1 MHALAQFSV
10 SQFNSGLIYACPEI
24 FLGLAACALLMLDLL
39 LNDAQRRWTGVLA
52 VIGLL
57 ITAGLVCIEP
67 ASVKIVA
74 LGGLFELDRMA
85 QVLKIVTLL
94 TVAVVFVYSTDYLQW
109 RAILKGEYYVL
120 GLFAVLGAM
129 VLISAGSLISL
140 YLGLELMSLS
150 LYAMVAFD
158 RESGIA
164 AESAIKYFV
173 LGSMASGTLLYG
185 MSIIYGVTG
194 SLDIPVIAEA
204 VRNGLGDNIG
214 LVFGIAFLIVGIGFK
229 LGAVPFHMWI
239 PDVYEGSPTCVTV
252 FIGTASKLAAFAL
265 AMRLLPEALAGA
277 HADWSQMLVVLA
289 VLSMAIGNIVAIAQ
303 SNLKRMLAYS
313 TISHVGYILL
323 GILSGTAQ
331 GYQAAMFYMIS
342 YVIVAAGAFGMI
354 LLLARQGFEAD
365 RIVDF
370 RGLNA
375 RSPWFAGMMAILM
388 FSLAGVPPFIGFWAK
403 LGVIQAVL
411 GVDYT
416 WLAVVAVLFSV
427 VGQPFSQAEA
437 TLSGLKFKVVRVD
450 DDGSDQAPDQVL
462 AQTPESGSRVG
473 KGSTVTLTVS
483 SNTITV
489 PDLIGKTAQEAA
501 QLMQLKHLTPDIQE
515 RPTPDKTPA
524 STPTR

>member
-1 MHALAQFSV
+1 MNSFSAADFNAGLSLA
-10 SQFNSGLIYACPEI
+10 APEM
-24 FLGLAACALLMLDLL
+24 FLGVAACAILMLDLL
-39 LNDAQRRWTGVLA
+39 LGDAQRNLNAVLA
-52 VIGLL
+52 VATLL
-57 ITAGLVCIEP
+57 VTAAMVAMQP
-67 ASVKIVA
+67 VSARVVA
-74 LGGLFELDRMA
+74 LGGLFEIDRMA
-85 QVLKIVTLL
+85 QVLKVVTLL
-94 TVAVVFVYSTDYLQW
+94 TVAVVFIYSTDYLRR
-109 RAILKGEYYVL
+109 RAIFKGEYYVL
-120 GLFAVLGAM
+120 GLFATLGAM
-129 VLISAGSLISL
+129 VLISAGSLITL
-140 YLGLELMSLS
+140 YLGLELMSLC
-150 LYAMVAFD
+150 LYTMVAFD

-185 MSIIYGVTG
+185 MSIVYGVTG
-194 SLDIPVIAEA
+194 GLELADIAGA
-204 VRNGLGDNIG
+204 VHGGLGDNIG
-214 LVFGIAFLIVGIGFK
+214 LIFGIAFILVGVGFK

-265 AMRLLPEALAGA
+265 AMRLLPEALAGSQP
-277 HADWSQMLVVLA
+277 DWSQMLVVLA
-289 VLSMAIGNIVAIAQ
+289 VLSMAVGNIVAIAQ

-323 GILSGTAQ
+323 GILAGTSQ

-370 RGLNA
+370 KGLNA

-411 GVDYT
+411 GVSYT

-427 VGQPFSQAEA
+427 VGAFYYLRIVKVMYFDEPVDAAVLGGSMLMR
-437 TLSGLKFKVVRVD
+437 TVLSANALLVFALGVIP
-450 DDGSDQAPDQVL
+450 GA
-462 AQTPESGSRVG
+462 
-473 KGSTVTLTVS
+473 
-483 SNTITV
+483 
-489 PDLIGKTAQEAA
+489 LISLCQRA
-501 QLMQLKHLTPDIQE
+501 LP
-515 RPTPDKTPA
+515 
-524 STPTR
+524 

>member
-1 MHALAQFSV
+1 MHPLAQFSA
-10 SQFNSGLIYACPEI
+10 SEFNAGLIYACPEI
-24 FLGLAACALLMLDLL
+24 FLGSAACAILLLDLL
-39 LNDAQRRWTGVLA
+39 LNDARRSVTGTLA
-52 VIGLL
+52 VAAVLV
-57 ITAGLVCIEP
+57 TAVLVAVQPVSER
-67 ASVKIVA
+67 VVL

-94 TVAVVFVYSTDYLQW
+94 IVAVVFVYSTDYLRR
-109 RAILKGEYYVL
+109 RAILKGEYFVL
-120 GLFAVLGAM
+120 GLFAALGAM
-129 VLISAGSLISL
+129 VLISAASLITL
-140 YLGLELMSLS
+140 YLGLELMSLC

-158 RESGIA
+158 RESGVA

-185 MSIIYGVTG
+185 MSIVYGVTG
-194 SLDIPVIAEA
+194 NLELAAIADS
-204 VRNGLGDNIG
+204 VRGGLGDNIG
-214 LVFGIAFLIVGIGFK
+214 LIFGIAFLIVGVGFK
-229 LGAVPFHMWI
+229 FGAVPFHMWI

-265 AMRLLPEALAGA
+265 AMRLLPEALAGS

-313 TISHVGYILL
+313 TISHVGYVLL
-323 GILSGTAQ
+323 GILAGTAQ

-365 RIVDF
+365 KLVDF

-388 FSLAGVPPFIGFWAK
+388 FSLAGLPPFVGFWAK
-403 LGVIQAVL
+403 LGVVQAVL
-411 GVDYT
+411 GVGST

-427 VGQPFSQAEA
+427 VGAFYYLRIVKLMYFDEPSDA
-437 TLSGLKFKVVRVD
+437 TAIG
-450 DDGSDQAPDQVL
+450 
-462 AQTPESGSRVG
+462 
-473 KGSTVTLTVS
+473 GSTLVRTVLSANALIVFGLGVIPRTL
-483 SNTITV
+483 
-489 PDLIGKTAQEAA
+489 LELCQRALQ
-501 QLMQLKHLTPDIQE
+501 
-515 RPTPDKTPA
+515 
-524 STPTR
+524 

>member
-1 MHALAQFSV
+1 MNSFSAADFNLGLGLA
-10 SQFNSGLIYACPEI
+10 GPEI
-24 FLGLAACALLMLDLL
+24 FLSLAACAILMLDLL
-39 LNDAQRRWTGVLA
+39 LSDAQRHWTGVLSVAALLVSA
-52 VIGLL
+52 VLTVIQPVS
-57 ITAGLVCIEP
+57 TRV
-67 ASVKIVA
+67 VA

-94 TVAVVFVYSTDYLQW
+94 TVAVVFVYSTDYLRR

-120 GLFAVLGAM
+120 GLFATLGGM
-129 VLISAGSLISL
+129 VLISAGSLITL
-140 YLGLELMSLS
+140 YLGLELMSLC

-185 MSIIYGVTG
+185 MSIVYGVTG
-194 SLDIPVIAEA
+194 SLELAAIAT
-204 VRNGLGDNIG
+204 VVHNGFSDNVG
-214 LVFGIAFLIVGIGFK
+214 LIFGIAFLIVGIGFK

-265 AMRLLPEALAGA
+265 AMRLLPEALAGSQ
-277 HADWSQMLVVLA
+277 ADWSQMLVVLS
-289 VLSMAIGNIVAIAQ
+289 VLSIAIGNVVAVAQ
-303 SNLKRMLAYS
+303 TNLKRMLAYS
-313 TISHVGYILL
+313 TISHVGFILL

-342 YVIVAAGAFGMI
+342 YVVVASGAFGMI

-365 RIVDF
+365 KLVDF
-370 RGLNA
+370 KGLNA

-388 FSLAGVPPFIGFWAK
+388 FSLAGLPPFVGFWAK

-411 GVDYT
+411 NVNFT

-427 VGQPFSQAEA
+427 VGAFYY
-437 TLSGLKFKVVRVD
+437 LRIVKLMYFD
-450 DDGSDQAPDQVL
+450 DPTD
-462 AQTPESGSRVG
+462 
-473 KGSTVTLTVS
+473 STVLGGSVLMRTVLS
-483 SNTITV
+483 ANALLV
-489 PDLIGKTAQEAA
+489 FGLGVAPAALIALCQRA
-501 QLMQLKHLTPDIQE
+501 LP
-515 RPTPDKTPA
+515 
-524 STPTR
+524 

>member
-1 MHALAQFSV
+1 MNAFSV
-10 SQFNSGLIYACPEI
+10 DDFNSGLVLARPEM
-24 FLGLAACALLMLDLL
+24 FLGLAACAILLLDLL
-39 LNDAQRRWTGVLA
+39 LKDAQRHWVGVLSVA
-52 VIGLL
+52 TLL
-57 ITAGLVCIEP
+57 VTAMFTVAQPVAGRV
-67 ASVKIVA
+67 VA
-74 LGGLFELDRMA
+74 LGGLFELDGMA
-85 QVLKIVTLL
+85 QVLKVVTLI
-94 TVAVVFVYSTDYLQW
+94 TVAIVFLYSTDYL
-109 RAILKGEYYVL
+109 RRRSILKGEYYVL
-120 GLFAVLGAM
+120 GLFATLGAL
-129 VLISAGSLISL
+129 VLISAASLITL
-140 YLGLELMSLS
+140 YLGLELMSLC

-185 MSIIYGVTG
+185 MSIVYGVTG
-194 SLDIPVIAEA
+194 SLELATIASA
-204 VRNGLGDNIG
+204 VSAGFSDNVGLI
-214 LVFGIAFLIVGIGFK
+214 FGVAFLIVGIGFK

-239 PDVYEGSPTCVTV
+239 PDVYEGSPTCVTL

-265 AMRLLPEALAGA
+265 AMRLLPEALGA
-277 HADWSQMLVVLA
+277 AQADWSQMLI
-289 VLSMAIGNIVAIAQ
+289 VLSVLSIAIGNIVAIAQ

-365 RIVDF
+365 KLEDF

-388 FSLAGVPPFIGFWAK
+388 FSLAGLPPFIGFWAK

-411 GVDYT
+411 NVHYT

-427 VGQPFSQAEA
+427 VGAFFYLRIVKLMYFDEPTETTVIGGSVLMRTILSFNALLA
-437 TLSGLKFKVVRVD
+437 FGLGVIPGTLL
-450 DDGSDQAPDQVL
+450 
-462 AQTPESGSRVG
+462 
-473 KGSTVTLTVS
+473 
-483 SNTITV
+483 
-489 PDLIGKTAQEAA
+489 
-501 QLMQLKHLTPDIQE
+501 QLCQRALQ
-515 RPTPDKTPA
+515 
-524 STPTR
+524 